1 MNFQP
6 TMHKPA
12 ATLTGPAPT
21 YSLKV
26 LAVLVPALFFL
37 FPMWPAPSNIVLL
50 LVVIA
55 FLFTI
60 NRSYWNFS
68 EWPAAQKILLALFVV
83 VAFGCLY
90 SSATWEWMSLHLSKY
105 AKFVY
110 AAALI
115 LLLRDRAVW
124 QQRAHGAF
132 VAAMVFILV
141 STWLNVWFILPW
153 STTSVTGFGV
163 SHHVF
168 GDYITQNALMSYL
181 IAYASVQIKKKNHW
195 IYNLWWSAILIFGL
209 FSITHLSM
217 GRTGF
222 VLAVVGLTTVLVMRT
237 KLKVLKW
244 LLPTFFFILIGLLS
258 SSNMLRDRFELG
270 MQELLKRDVNN
281 ETSIGHRAYNYKITP
296 TLIAKNPIVGHGTGA
311 YHTEICT
318 VMSDPQRC
326 DEFSWHPHNQFL
338 FFGADHGLVGMFLY
352 MALIVSLYKLAYSK
366 RGTSVG
372 QQLMAFTSI
381 LLINSLI
388 NSPLWSSRESQF
400 FCFVMA
406 LLIAMCSQPQS
417 VKLHEHRT

>member
-1 MNFQP
+1 MDKQ
-6 TMHKPA
+6 A
-12 ATLTGPAPT
+12 VTLTGPVPT

-26 LAVLVPALFFL
+26 LAVLVPVLFFL

-50 LVVIA
+50 LVVIT
-55 FLFTI
+55 FLFSI

-83 VAFGCLY
+83 VALGCLY
-90 SSATWEWMSLHLSKY
+90 SPATWEWMSLHLSKY

-115 LLLRDRAVW
+115 LLLRGRVVW

-132 VAAMVFILV
+132 VAAMLFILV

-168 GDYITQNALMSYL
+168 GDYITQNALMSYFV
-181 IAYASVQIKKKNHW
+181 AYATVQIKKQNHW
-195 IYNLWWSAILIFGL
+195 IYNLLWSAIVIFGL

-222 VLAVVGLTTVLVMRT
+222 VLVFVGLTTVLVMRT
-237 KLKVLKW
+237 KPKVLKW
-244 LLPTFFFILIGLLS
+244 LFPTFLLIMIGLLS
-258 SSNMLRDRFELG
+258 SSNIMQDRFEIG
-270 MQELLKRDVNN
+270 MQEFLKRDVNN
-281 ETSIGHRAYNYKITP
+281 QSSIGHRFYNYEITP
-296 TLIAKNPIVGHGTGA
+296 ELIAKSPIVGHGTGA
-311 YHTEICT
+311 YHTLMCT

-400 FCFVMA
+400 FCFMMA
-406 LLIAMCSQPQS
+406 LLIAMCSQSQK
-417 VKLHEHRT
+417 VKLHEHRA